1 MRTVR
6 LLAFLLCLSSMLS
19 VGASGIKLL
28 RRPLCFVPAEQV
40 IVLPRDQEN
49 IIFDIMA
56 VDQFMAPRP
65 TVVTDAERRS
75 LRQWLKRSAHTAGED
90 VPGISPQQFFLLT
103 GHAERFDS
111 IEHTYFHVLPGV
123 IRNDS
128 LPMNVRADAAQRFLN
143 TVGNIVATDGRDNI
157 YVNLYENATAN
168 IQLQKFRMTLDIISE
183 YPDGPMVK
191 LRVGGLPEGQVPFTL
206 RLRLQ
211 NPGAALPTFH
221 INGRPIP
228 VPVTE
233 DGYLVISRKW
243 RNHEE
248 VFFYAEP
255 VEAL

>member
-19 VGASGIKLL
+19 VGALGIKLL

-103 GHAERFDS
+103 GRAERFDS

-128 LPMNVRADAAQRFLN
+128 LPLNVRADAAQRFLD
-143 TVGNIVATDGRDNI
+143 TVGNLIATDSKDNI

-168 IQLQKFRMTLDIISE
+168 IQLEKFTMTLDIISE

-191 LRVGGLPEGQVPFTL
+191 LRVGGLPEGQHPLTL

-211 NPGAALPTFH
+211 HPGETPPTFH

-228 VPVTE
+228 LPVTE

-248 VFFYAEP
+248 VFFYTDP

>member
-1 MRTVR
+1 MRSLR
-6 LLAFLLCLSSMLS
+6 LVSCLLLLFALASE
-19 VGASGIKLL
+19 ASGVKLL
-28 RRPLCFVPAEQV
+28 RRPLSFVPAEQV
-40 IVLPRDQEN
+40 LVLPRDQQN
-49 IIFDIMA
+49 IVFDIMA
-56 VDQFMAPRP
+56 VDQFLAPRP
-65 TVVTDAERRS
+65 TLVTDAERRS
-75 LRQWLKRSAHTAGED
+75 LKQWLKRPDATTVGA
-90 VPGISPQQFFLLT
+90 VPSVSPQQFFLLT

-111 IEHTYFHVLPGV
+111 IEHAYFHVLPGI

-128 LPMNVRADAAQRFLN
+128 LPLNVRHDAAQRFLD
-143 TVGNIVATDGRDNI
+143 TVGNLIATDSKDNI

-168 IQLQKFRMTLDIISE
+168 IQLEKFTMTLDIISE

>member
-1 MRTVR
+1 MRSLR
-6 LLAFLLCLSSMLS
+6 LVSGLLLLFALASE
-19 VGASGIKLL
+19 ASGVKLL
-28 RRPLCFVPAEQV
+28 RRPLSFVPAEQV
-40 IVLPRDQEN
+40 LVLPRDQQN
-49 IIFDIMA
+49 IVFDIMA
-56 VDQFMAPRP
+56 VDQFLAPRP
-65 TVVTDAERRS
+65 TLVTDAERRS
-75 LRQWLKRSAHTAGED
+75 LRQWLKRPDATTVGA
-90 VPGISPQQFFLLT
+90 VPSVSPQQFFLLT

-111 IEHTYFHVLPGV
+111 IEHTYFHVLPGI

-128 LPMNVRADAAQRFLN
+128 LPLNVRIDAAQRFLN

-168 IQLQKFRMTLDIISE
+168 IPLEKFTMTLDIISE
-183 YPDGPMVK
+183 YPNGPMVK
-191 LRVGGLPEGQVPFTL
+191 LRVGGLPEGQHPLTL

-211 NPGAALPTFH
+211 HPGEASPTFH

-248 VFFYAEP
+248 VFFYTEP

>member
-6 LLAFLLCLSSMLS
+6 LFAFLLSLFALLSA
-19 VGASGIKLL
+19 GASGIRLL

-40 IVLPRDQEN
+40 VVLPRDQEN

-75 LRQWLKRSAHTAGED
+75 LRQWLKRSAHTAGEG

-111 IEHTYFHVLPGV
+111 IEHAYFHVLPGI

-128 LPMNVRADAAQRFLN
+128 LPLNVRHDAAQRFLD
-143 TVGNIVATDGRDNI
+143 TIGNIYATDDKDNVF
-157 YVNLYENATAN
+157 VNLYENATAN
-168 IQLQKFRMTLDIISE
+168 IQLEKFRLTLDIISE
-183 YPDGPMVK
+183 YPEGPLVK
-191 LRVGGLPEGQVPFTL
+191 LRVGGLPDGQIPFTL

-211 NPGAALPTFH
+211 HPDAPLPTFH

-228 VPVTE
+228 SPVVE
-233 DGYLVISRKW
+233 DGFLVISRKW
-243 RNHEE
+243 RNNEE
-248 VFFYAEP
+248 IFFYTEP
-255 VEAL
+255 IEPL

>member
-1 MRTVR
+1 MRSLR
-6 LLAFLLCLSSMLS
+6 LVSCLLLLFALASE
-19 VGASGIKLL
+19 ASGVKLL
-28 RRPLCFVPAEQV
+28 RRPLSFVPAEQV
-40 IVLPRDQEN
+40 LVLPRDQQN
-49 IIFDIMA
+49 IVFDIMA
-56 VDQFMAPRP
+56 VDQFLAPRP
-65 TVVTDAERRS
+65 TLVTDAERRS

-90 VPGISPQQFFLLT
+90 VPGISPQHFFLLT

-128 LPMNVRADAAQRFLN
+128 LPLNVRADAAQRFLN

-168 IQLQKFRMTLDIISE
+168 IQLQKFTMTLDIISE

-191 LRVGGLPEGQVPFTL
+191 LRVGGLPEGQHPLTL

-211 NPGAALPTFH
+211 HPGEAPPTFH

-228 VPVTE
+228 VPVME

>member
-1 MRTVR
+1 MRSLR
-6 LLAFLLCLSSMLS
+6 LVSCLLLLFALASE
-19 VGASGIKLL
+19 ASGVKLL
-28 RRPLCFVPAEQV
+28 RRPLSFVPAEQV
-40 IVLPRDQEN
+40 LVLPRDQQN
-49 IIFDIMA
+49 IVFDIMA
-56 VDQFMAPRP
+56 VDQFLAPRP
-65 TVVTDAERRS
+65 TLVTDAERRS
-75 LRQWLKRSAHTAGED
+75 LKQWLKRPDATTVGA
-90 VPGISPQQFFLLT
+90 VPSVSPQQFFLLT

-111 IEHTYFHVLPGV
+111 IEHAYFHVLPGI

-128 LPMNVRADAAQRFLN
+128 LPLNVRHDAAQRFLD
-143 TVGNIVATDGRDNI
+143 TIGTICATDGKDNVF
-157 YVNLYENATAN
+157 VNLYENATAN
-168 IQLQKFRMTLDIISE
+168 IQLEKFRLTLDIISE
-183 YPDGPMVK
+183 YPEGPLVK

-233 DGYLVISRKW
+233 DGYLVICRKW
-243 RNHEE
+243 RNNEE

>member
-1 MRTVR
+1 MRSLR
-6 LLAFLLCLSSMLS
+6 LVSCLLLLFALASE
-19 VGASGIKLL
+19 ASGVKLL

-40 IVLPRDQEN
+40 LVLPREQQD
-49 IIFDIMA
+49 IVFDIMA
-56 VDQFMAPRP
+56 VDQFLAPRP
-65 TVVTDAERRS
+65 TLVTDAERRS
-75 LRQWLKRSAHTAGED
+75 LRQWLKRSGATAGEAA
-90 VPGISPQQFFLLT
+90 PGVSPQQFFLLT

-111 IEHTYFHVLPGV
+111 IEHAYFHVLPGI

-128 LPMNVRADAAQRFLN
+128 FPLNVRHDAAQRFLD
-143 TVGNIVATDGRDNI
+143 TIGTICATDGKDNVF
-157 YVNLYENATAN
+157 VNLFENATAN
-168 IQLQKFRMTLDIISE
+168 IQLEKFTMTLDIISE

-191 LRVGGLPEGQVPFTL
+191 LRVGGLPEGQHPLTL

-211 NPGAALPTFH
+211 HPGEAPPTFH